1 MTLDQFKQ
9 VWARAAVKAA
19 TREKD
24 YSALDAAAGG
34 DGDHGEAIVAATKA
48 LAAAQGADFKSLLS
62 DMVEHLESD
71 VSGSTSSLYG
81 TLFEGMADAVDAGVT
96 ELDAAGVADLFAAGL
111 EELGFATKAKV
122 GDKTFMDAL
131 IPAIEAL
138 KDHDLVYLHLEAI
151 DECSHLGDLNLK
163 KQAIA
168 EFENRIVAPVMK
180 AFEGKGVTFAVLPDH
195 PVPLHL
201 RKHTRTP
208 VPVAICG
215 DHISPDAVQAYSEA
229 DAPKGSLGFM
239 NGEQFMRK
247 VMNLK

>member
-9 VWARAAVKAA
+9 VWTRAAAKAA
-19 TREKD
+19 SREKE

-138 KDHDLVYLHLEAI
+138 KSPA
-151 DECSHLGDLNLK
+151 
-163 KQAIA
+163 A
-168 EFENRIVAPVMK
+168 EGEPAM
-180 AFEGKGVTFAVLPDH
+180 FAAAAAAA
-195 PVPLHL
+195 
-201 RKHTRTP
+201 KT
-208 VPVAICG
+208 G
-215 DHISPDAVQAYSEA
+215 SEA
-229 DAPKGSLGFM
+229 TAQMQAKFGRAKNLGERSIGPIDAGAASNADIWACFI
-239 NGEQFMRK
+239 
-247 VMNLK
+247 

>member
-9 VWARAAVKAA
+9 VWARAAEKAA
-19 TREKD
+19 AREKD

-48 LAAAQGADFKSLLS
+48 LASAQGDDFKSLLS

-131 IPAIEAL
+131 IPAVEAR
-138 KDHDLVYLHLEAI
+138 KAHA
-151 DECSHLGDLNLK
+151 
-163 KQAIA
+163 A
-168 EFENRIVAPVMK
+168 EGEPAMFAAAAAAAK
-180 AFEGKGVTFAVLPDH
+180 AG
-195 PVPLHL
+195 
-201 RKHTRTP
+201 
-208 VPVAICG
+208 
-215 DHISPDAVQAYSEA
+215 SEA
-229 DAPKGSLGFM
+229 TAQMQARYGRAKNLGERSIGPIDAGAASNADIWSCFADV
-239 NGEQFMRK
+239 ES
-247 VMNLK
+247 